1 MLGKNTHLGVFARA
15 SKALCQTVSVSF
27 GWIVDRMKSKPALP
41 ALLHFRVAVIFIFGL
56 FLAFSAEAQVPRSS
70 HVVLVIEENT
80 SFNTT
85 VANMPW
91 LVSQGNANGHATNF
105 ISDTSGSLMD
115 YLWLMSGSCHSS
127 ANCTLPA
134 GTHDFGCSG
143 DSCAAPITDD
153 NLFREMN
160 RSGITWKLY
169 AQSYA
174 TAGGT
179 VTTPD
184 LANGTFYYR
193 RHNPATWYDEV
204 LSNANGSQARVVDFS
219 QFAVDLANGTL
230 PEFSIIVPDGM
241 HDAHDGT
248 PAQADAFLSANL
260 APLLKQ
266 PFFQP
271 GGDGLLII
279 TFDNGDFDIAG
290 QVYTAVIGPRVTP
303 NTVSTVPYKHE
314 NTLRTLLDAMGIAPV
329 LGQSANVSAMNDF
342 FSSTGGGVTITSPAQ
357 NATTGTQVLVTATA
371 SEPSTQIS
379 QLQVWD
385 DTLGQ
390 KLTVVNGSSVNQ
402 TFTLAPGFHRLIVE
416 DMSATYQVL
425 HKSSVDITVSAVTG
439 GVTITSPTQS
449 ATTGTQ
455 VLVTA
460 TASESSAQISQL
472 QVWDDTLGQKLAV
485 VNGSSI
491 NQMFTLAPGFH
502 RLIVEDMSATYQV
515 LHKSS
520 VDITVVADGVT
531 ISSPKQNAT
540 TGSQVLVTATARE
553 SSAQISQMQVWDYT
567 TGQKL
572 AVVWGSSVNQ
582 SFTLAAGFHRLIV
595 EDISSGTYQVLHK
608 SSVDINV
615 VP

>member
-1 MLGKNTHLGVFARA
+1 
-15 SKALCQTVSVSF
+15 
-27 GWIVDRMKSKPALP
+27 MKSKPALP

-70 HVVLVIEENT
+70 HIVLVIEENT

-174 TAGGT
+174 AAGGT

-230 PEFSIIVPDGM
+230 PEFSIIVPDGL

-260 APLLKQ
+260 TPLLKQ

-303 NTVSTVPYKHE
+303 NTVSAVPYKHE

-425 HKSSVDITVSAVTG
+425 HKSSVDITV
-439 GVTITSPTQS
+439 
-449 ATTGTQ
+449 
-455 VLVTA
+455 
-460 TASESSAQISQL
+460 
-472 QVWDDTLGQKLAV
+472 
-485 VNGSSI
+485 
-491 NQMFTLAPGFH
+491 
-502 RLIVEDMSATYQV
+502 
-515 LHKSS
+515 
-520 VDITVVADGVT
+520 VADGVT

>member
-1 MLGKNTHLGVFARA
+1 MKSNQALSALSRLGVALIFAFG
-15 SKALCQTVSVSF
+15 LFVSVS
-27 GWIVDRMKSKPALP
+27 
-41 ALLHFRVAVIFIFGL
+41 AV
-56 FLAFSAEAQVPRSS
+56 AQVPRSS

-80 SFNTT
+80 SFNTAA
-85 VANMPW
+85 ANMPW
-91 LVSQGNANGHATNF
+91 LASQGNANGHATNF

-143 DSCAAPITDD
+143 DSCASSITDD
-153 NLFREMN
+153 NLFREMD
-160 RSGITWKLY
+160 RSGITWRVY
-169 AQSYA
+169 AQSYTA
-174 TAGGT
+174 AGGT

-204 LSNANGSQARVVDFS
+204 LTNANGSQARVVDFS

-230 PEFSIIVPDGM
+230 PEFSLIVPDGL

-260 APLLKQ
+260 TLLLQQ

-271 GGDGLLII
+271 GGDGMLII

-290 QVYTAVIGPRVTP
+290 QVYTAVIGPKVTP
-303 NTVSTVPYKHE
+303 HTVSAVPYKHE
-314 NTLRTLLDAMGIAPV
+314 NTLRTLLDAMGIAAV

-342 FSSTGGGVTITSPAQ
+342 FASTGSVNITSPAQ

-371 SEPSTQIS
+371 SEPSAQISQLQIWDDTLGQKLGVVNGSSINQSFTLAPGFHRLIVEDMSVTYQVLHKSSVDLTVSAVASGVTITSPTQNATTGSQVLVTAMATESSAQIS

-385 DTLGQ
+385 DTMGQ
-390 KLTVVNGSSVNQ
+390 KLAVVNGSSIKQ

-416 DMSATYQVL
+416 DMSVTYQVL
-425 HKSSVDITVSAVTG
+425 HKS
-439 GVTITSPTQS
+439 
-449 ATTGTQ
+449 
-455 VLVTA
+455 
-460 TASESSAQISQL
+460 
-472 QVWDDTLGQKLAV
+472 
-485 VNGSSI
+485 N
-491 NQMFTLAPGFH
+491 
-502 RLIVEDMSATYQV
+502 
-515 LHKSS
+515 

-531 ISSPKQNAT
+531 ITSPTQNAT

-553 SSAQISQMQVWDYT
+553 SSAQISQMQVWDDT
-567 TGQKL
+567 MGQKL
-572 AVVWGSSVNQ
+572 AVINGSSVNQ
-582 SFTLAAGFHRLIV
+582 TFTLSPGFHRLIV
-595 EDISSGTYQVLHK
+595 EDISVGTYQVLHK
-608 SSVDINV
+608 ASVGITV
-615 VP
+615 AP

>member
-1 MLGKNTHLGVFARA
+1 MATGDCCCSVKKRTSGFFEWT
-15 SKALCQTVSVSF
+15 SKAVCQIAYVSF
-27 GWIVDRMKSKPALP
+27 GWIVSRMKANQALSP
-41 ALLHFRVAVIFIFGL
+41 LFRFSVAVILIFGL
-56 FLAFSAEAQVPRSS
+56 FSAVSAGAQVPRSS

-85 VANMPW
+85 MANMPW
-91 LVSQGNANGHATNF
+91 LVAQGNANGYATNF

-143 DSCAAPITDD
+143 DSCASSITDD
-153 NLFREMN
+153 NLFREMD

-174 TAGGT
+174 AAGGT

-204 LSNANGSQARVVDFS
+204 LTNANGSQSRVVDFS

-230 PEFSIIVPDGM
+230 PEFSIIVPDGL

-260 APLLKQ
+260 VPLLQQ

-271 GGDGLLII
+271 GGDGMLII

-290 QVYTAVIGPRVTP
+290 QVYTAVIGPQVTP
-303 NTVSTVPYKHE
+303 HKISSIPYKHE
-314 NTLRTLLDAMGIAPV
+314 NTLRTLQDAMGIAAA
-329 LGQSANVSAMNDF
+329 LGQAANVSAMNDF
-342 FSSTGGGVTITSPAQ
+342 FSSTGGSVTITSPTQ
-357 NATTGTQVLVTATA
+357 NATTGTQVQVTATA
-371 SEPSTQIS
+371 TEP
-379 QLQVWD
+379 
-385 DTLGQ
+385 
-390 KLTVVNGSSVNQ
+390 
-402 TFTLAPGFHRLIVE
+402 
-416 DMSATYQVL
+416 
-425 HKSSVDITVSAVTG
+425 
-439 GVTITSPTQS
+439 
-449 ATTGTQ
+449 
-455 VLVTA
+455 
-460 TASESSAQISQL
+460 SAQISQL

-491 NQMFTLAPGFH
+491 NQSFTLAPGFH

-531 ISSPKQNAT
+531 ITSPTQNAT
-540 TGSQVLVTATARE
+540 TGSQVLVTATATE
-553 SSAQISQMQVWDYT
+553 SSAQISQMQVWDKT

-572 AVVWGSSVNQ
+572 AVVWGASVNQ
-582 SFTLAAGFHRLIV
+582 TFTLAPGFHRLIV
-595 EDISSGTYQVLHK
+595 EDMSITYRVLHK
-608 SSVDINV
+608 ASVDITV
-615 VP
+615 TAP

>member
-1 MLGKNTHLGVFARA
+1 
-15 SKALCQTVSVSF
+15 
-27 GWIVDRMKSKPALP
+27 MKSKPALP

-266 PFFQP
+266 PFFQRH
-271 GGDGLLII
+271 
-279 TFDNGDFDIAG
+279 A
-290 QVYTAVIGPRVTP
+290 
-303 NTVSTVPYKHE
+303 
-314 NTLRTLLDAMGIAPV
+314 
-329 LGQSANVSAMNDF
+329 
-342 FSSTGGGVTITSPAQ
+342 
-357 NATTGTQVLVTATA
+357 
-371 SEPSTQIS
+371 
-379 QLQVWD
+379 
-385 DTLGQ
+385 
-390 KLTVVNGSSVNQ
+390 
-402 TFTLAPGFHRLIVE
+402 
-416 DMSATYQVL
+416 
-425 HKSSVDITVSAVTG
+425 
-439 GVTITSPTQS
+439 
-449 ATTGTQ
+449 
-455 VLVTA
+455 
-460 TASESSAQISQL
+460 
-472 QVWDDTLGQKLAV
+472 
-485 VNGSSI
+485 
-491 NQMFTLAPGFH
+491 
-502 RLIVEDMSATYQV
+502 
-515 LHKSS
+515 
-520 VDITVVADGVT
+520 
-531 ISSPKQNAT
+531 
-540 TGSQVLVTATARE
+540 
-553 SSAQISQMQVWDYT
+553 
-567 TGQKL
+567 
-572 AVVWGSSVNQ
+572 
-582 SFTLAAGFHRLIV
+582 
-595 EDISSGTYQVLHK
+595 
-608 SSVDINV
+608 
-615 VP
+615 